1 MPDVPGTVNYP
12 TSLDSVIS
20 LFETANG
27 ARTNLTG
34 DSGSSTL
41 SVYDTSLFPNSGALS
56 VENEIIY
63 YTGKTATTFT
73 GCVRGRE
80 GTTAVA
86 HGGNAAVEQRITA
99 RQHSALADA
108 IVALEMTLGSS
119 IRAVETYGAVG
130 NGVTDDTAAIQAA
143 IDALPATGGIV
154 QFGAKVYVVNG
165 TISVLDR
172 QCVVLRGNGAE
183 HTTIYASS
191 PTKGTVLK
199 RVSGTGTMI
208 SVGSVS
214 AARSV
219 SGIGVESLSI
229 DGGNLATI
237 GLLITS
243 VYGGGFRDLHIRNCT
258 TVAID
263 VTTVDL
269 TNTEDTQNCIFERLT
284 IRQIES
290 ASGIGMRLGSGA
302 AGLGNTSLNSFNDI
316 LVTHKN
322 GVGIQV
328 NDTDSNRFVGLNT
341 NQSGGTGIGVELG
354 ASNHASSGHARYNT
368 FLFLGTQ
375 AGGITARATGF
386 TKPSQNNIIFGYS
399 RGNSAPLPTIEPNAT
414 LFFTTDT
421 GLLNVPMHHD
431 FRIGNF
437 IKDDFQGGSL
447 GSGAIG
453 ELGWSLSGGTL
464 TAPAALANHPGIL
477 NMDTTATINTIMFIR
492 TGAASNTAVLATD
505 LFDVIF
511 LIRLNVNDTNTAT
524 RFGISNSPNTAPPSS
539 GVYIEKDFADTSWF
553 GVARNGGTQSRTA
566 ALATVTT
573 GWIKL
578 RVRRVDAS
586 NVGFSVDD
594 GAEVTLNTNIPTSGM
609 SPYCQI
615 TNNAAASK
623 TVDID
628 YFEMT
633 VSGMTR

>member
-1 MPDVPGTVNYP
+1 
-12 TSLDSVIS
+12 
-20 LFETANG
+20 
-27 ARTNLTG
+27 
-34 DSGSSTL
+34 
-41 SVYDTSLFPNSGALS
+41 
-56 VENEIIY
+56 
-63 YTGKTATTFT
+63 
-73 GCVRGRE
+73 
-80 GTTAVA
+80 
-86 HGGNAAVEQRITA
+86 
-99 RQHSALADA
+99 
-108 IVALEMTLGSS
+108 
-119 IRAVETYGAVG
+119 
-130 NGVTDDTAAIQAA
+130 
-143 IDALPATGGIV
+143 
-154 QFGAKVYVVNG
+154 
-165 TISVLDR
+165 
-172 QCVVLRGNGAE
+172 
-183 HTTIYASS
+183 
-191 PTKGTVLK
+191 
-199 RVSGTGTMI
+199 
-208 SVGSVS
+208 
-214 AARSV
+214 
-219 SGIGVESLSI
+219 
-229 DGGNLATI
+229 
-237 GLLITS
+237 
-243 VYGGGFRDLHIRNCT
+243 
-258 TVAID
+258 
-263 VTTVDL
+263 
-269 TNTEDTQNCIFERLT
+269 
-284 IRQIES
+284 
-290 ASGIGMRLGSGA
+290 
-302 AGLGNTSLNSFNDI
+302 
-316 LVTHKN
+316 
-322 GVGIQV
+322 
-328 NDTDSNRFVGLNT
+328 
-341 NQSGGTGIGVELG
+341 
-354 ASNHASSGHARYNT
+354 
-368 FLFLGTQ
+368 
-375 AGGITARATGF
+375 
-386 TKPSQNNIIFGYS
+386 
-399 RGNSAPLPTIEPNAT
+399 